1 MLDFPLNDLLDP
13 QKCYDFLADLLHP
26 EGFGC
31 PNGHRFDHCYVHVRQ
46 RTPILDYRCK
56 ECGRCFNIFTGTALQ
71 GTKHDT
77 VRLVQILRGIA
88 QGVSTAQLARELS
101 VSRSH
106 LLELRHKIQG
116 FAEAALPPVP
126 LPDDVVEADEL
137 YQNAGEKRR
146 AASGSC

>member
-1 MLDFPLNDLLDP
+1 MS
-13 QKCYDFLADLLHP
+13 
-26 EGFGC
+26 
-31 PNGHRFDHCYVHVRQ
+31 
-46 RTPILDYRCK
+46 ILDYRCK
-56 ECGRCFNIFTGTALQ
+56 ECGRCFNIFTGTPLQ